1 MIRMAAT
8 VVALLVLLGGT
19 TLPSASGDP
28 ADAADPAA
36 VARDGDDVGERRAF
50 SVNRLM
56 SMNDPTRNRGQV
68 ARQLRT
74 LIKHTPRGATISI
87 MSFYMASSIT
97 WPALKAAYQRGVDI
111 RAIFY
116 GGPEGKPLS
125 GVSSGGVKLTQL
137 IREGRSRGRRG
148 SWVVWTTNAARGKA
162 GKTTM
167 HAKVWQF
174 SKVGTTRKVT
184 MIGSYN
190 NSDAADARAYSA
202 MVTVALPRVY
212 DEVQK
217 VFLQSR
223 KDRKP
228 PGNPQ
233 RRASGDGWDLYFMPS
248 LPITKEND
256 PVMDRLRA
264 IPAAPETRMVVSMY
278 SWQGRRGAWIARK
291 LAAMVRAGSKLR
303 VVVGPDVD
311 RSVVRT
317 VRRAGA
323 KMEDGCWKTGNRKRP
338 YAYTHDKEMTATWV
352 KDGETHYAAW
362 LGSDDWGNGGGGSQS
377 DQVTIGLYNEWAFTR
392 LNKLLAPQIAHE
404 PDRLSPCHPLPSLR
418 RSAGPPSLLE

>member
-1 MIRMAAT
+1 MRAQRRTLPRVIRVAVTAAT
-8 VVALLVLLGGT
+8 LLALLAGSVL
-19 TLPSASGDP
+19 SP
-28 ADAADPAA
+28 A
-36 VARDGDDVGERRAF
+36 VGEPATSATTSAERSAPFTVTR
-50 SVNRLM
+50 SMR
-56 SMNDPTRNRGQV
+56 MNDPTHNRGQV

-97 WPALKAAYQRGVDI
+97 WPALRDAYRRGVDI
-111 RAIFY
+111 HAIFY
-116 GGPEGKPLS
+116 GGPDGEPLA
-125 GVSSGGVKLTQL
+125 GVSSGGVKLTEL
-137 IREGRSRGRRG
+137 IRRGRANGRRG
-148 SWVVWTTNAARGKA
+148 SWVVWTKNSARGRD

-174 SKVGTTRKVT
+174 SKVGGTRKVT

-190 NSDAADARAYSA
+190 NSDAADGRAYSA
-202 MVTVALPRVY
+202 MVTVPLPRVY

-217 VFLQSR
+217 VFLQSA

-233 RRASGDGWDLYFMPS
+233 RRAAGAGWDLYFMPS
-248 LPITKEND
+248 LPITRTND
-256 PVMDRLRA
+256 PVLKRLRA
-264 IPAAPETRMVVSMY
+264 IPGNSNTRMAISMY
-278 SWQGRRGAWIARK
+278 SWQGYRGAW
-291 LAAMVRAGSKLR
+291 LAARLARMVRNGARLT

-317 VRRAGA
+317 LRRAGA
-323 KMEDGCWKTGNRKRP
+323 RLEDGCWRTGRPSFP

-352 KDGETHYAAW
+352 KDGETHHAAW

-377 DQVTIGLYNEWAFTR
+377 DQVTIGLYSKWAYER

-404 PDRLSPCHPLPSLR
+404 PDDLTRCEPLR
-418 RSAGPPSLLE
+418 GRTLLE

>member
-1 MIRMAAT
+1 VIRVAAT
-8 VVALLVLLGGT
+8 VVALLFLLGGT
-19 TLPSASGDP
+19 TLPPAVSESTGSAGSGE
-28 ADAADPAA
+28 AAS
-36 VARDGDDVGERRAF
+36 ERRAF
-50 SVNRLM
+50 TVNRAM
-56 SMNDPTRNRGQV
+56 SMNDPTHNRGQV

-74 LIKHTPRGATISI
+74 FIRHTPRGATISI

-97 WPALKAAYQRGVDI
+97 WPALKDAYQRGVDI
-111 RAIFY
+111 HAIFY
-116 GGPEGKPLS
+116 GGSDGRPLT
-125 GVSSGGVKLTQL
+125 GVSSGGVKLTEM
-137 IREGRSRGRRG
+137 IRRGRAAGRRG
-148 SWVVWTTNAARGKA
+148 SWVVWTKNSARGRD

-174 SKVGTTRKVT
+174 SRVGRTRKVT

-202 MVTVALPRVY
+202 MVTVPLPRVY

-217 VFLQSR
+217 VFQQSA

-233 RRASGDGWDLYFMPS
+233 RRASGAGWDLYFMPS
-248 LPITKEND
+248 LPITRDND

-264 IPAAPETRMVVSMY
+264 IPGRPGTRMKISMY
-278 SWQGRRGAWIARK
+278 SWQGYRGAWLARK
-291 LAAMVRAGSKLR
+291 LARMVEGGARLT

-311 RSVVRT
+311 ASVVRT
-317 VRRAGA
+317 LRAAGA
-323 KMEDGCWKTGNRKRP
+323 RLEDGCWRTGRASRP

-352 KDGETHYAAW
+352 KNGETQYAAW

-377 DQVTIGLYNEWAFTR
+377 DQVTIGLYNVWAYNR
-392 LNKLLAPQIAHE
+392 LNKLLAPQIRHE
-404 PDRLSPCHPLPSLR
+404 PDNLASCDPLPGRTLW
-418 RSAGPPSLLE
+418 G

>member
-1 MIRMAAT
+1 M
-8 VVALLVLLGGT
+8 VVGLLLLLGGT
-19 TLPSASGDP
+19 SLPPAGSAG
-28 ADAADPAA
+28 AAE
-36 VARDGDDVGERRAF
+36 RTEQGERAERGAF
-50 SVNRLM
+50 SVTRAM

-74 LIKHTPRGATISI
+74 FIKHTPRGATISI
-87 MSFYMASSIT
+87 MSFYMASSVT
-97 WPALKAAYQRGVDI
+97 WPALKAAYRRGVDI

-116 GGPEGKPLS
+116 GGPEGKPLA
-125 GVSSGGVKLTQL
+125 GVSSGGVKLTEL
-137 IREGRSRGRRG
+137 IRQGRAHGRRG
-148 SWVVWTTNAARGKA
+148 SWVVWTKNAARGKA

-174 SKVGTTRKVT
+174 SKVGRSRKVT

-190 NSDAADARAYSA
+190 NSDAADGRAYSA
-202 MVTVALPRVY
+202 MVTVAIPQVY

-217 VFLQSR
+217 VFLQSK

-248 LPITKEND
+248 LPITKAND
-256 PVMDRLRA
+256 PVMDRLQA
-264 IPAAPETRMVVSMY
+264 ITAGPETRMVVSMY
-278 SWQGRRGAWIARK
+278 SWQGYRGAWIARK
-291 LAAMVRAGSKLR
+291 LAAMVRAGSRLR
-303 VVVGPDVD
+303 VVVGPDID

-317 VRRAGA
+317 LRNAGA
-323 KMEDGCWKTGNRKRP
+323 KIEDGCWKTGNPKRP

-352 KDGETHYAAW
+352 KGGETQYAAW

-377 DQVTIGLYNEWAFTR
+377 DQVTLGLYDEWAFNR

-404 PDRLSPCHPLPSLR
+404 PDRLTRCRPLPSLR
-418 RSAGPPSLLE
+418 RTALGRTLLQ